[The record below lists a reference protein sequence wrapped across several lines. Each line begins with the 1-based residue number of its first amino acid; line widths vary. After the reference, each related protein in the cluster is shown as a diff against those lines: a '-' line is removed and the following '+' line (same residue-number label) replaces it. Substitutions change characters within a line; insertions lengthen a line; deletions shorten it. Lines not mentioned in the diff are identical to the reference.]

1 MATIK
6 KVRKYEDGG
15 KKKKPTPTYKNLPM
29 GVKAQYETLTGE
41 TRSNIKPTG
50 KDSAD
55 YRGGFEIGLKNR
67 GKKNI
72 KPVPGESPVQR
83 SGRWEGQNT
92 PQKKK
97 GGAVKKYQ
105 DGGMTGFEKRQA
117 KKVGRAQTR
126 AADPPKACKNL
137 KPMSAGKVVA
147 VVQSNDAIKKMR
159 IPKYDGFLRPNRSE
173 IGP

>member
-29 GVKAQYETLTGE
+29 GVNAQYENLTGE
-41 TRSNIKPTG
+41 TRSNIKPTS

-55 YRGGFEIGLKNR
+55 YRGAFEIGLKNR

-97 GGAVKKYQ
+97 GGAVKKKMQ
-105 DGGMTGFEKRQA
+105 AGGVSGKS
-117 KKVGRAQTR
+117 
-126 AADPPKACKNL
+126 PKA
-137 KPMSAGKVVA
+137 PMVDPKGAYTKVQERTLGNMKMGGTLSPTKKSVGKTIGKLNKA
-147 VVQSNDAIKKMR
+147 KSGMKMSKK
-159 IPKYDGFLRPNRSE
+159 K
-173 IGP
+173 

>member
-97 GGAVKKYQ
+97 GGAVKKKMQ
-105 DGGMTGFEKRQA
+105 GGGVAGKS
-117 KKVGRAQTR
+117 
-126 AADPPKACKNL
+126 PKAPMVDPKGAYTKVQMRTLGNMKNGGTL
-137 KPMSAGKVVA
+137 TPTKKSVGKTIGKLNKGKSGMKMSKI
-147 VVQSNDAIKKMR
+147 SKK
-159 IPKYDGFLRPNRSE
+159 K
-173 IGP
+173 